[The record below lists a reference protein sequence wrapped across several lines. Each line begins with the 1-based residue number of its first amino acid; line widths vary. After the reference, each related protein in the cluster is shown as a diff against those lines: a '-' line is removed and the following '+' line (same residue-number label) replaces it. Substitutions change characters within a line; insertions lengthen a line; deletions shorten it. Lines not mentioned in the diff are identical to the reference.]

1 MKRTSLVFAL
11 ACGLYACDGSDDAGA
26 GSLKVSASGE
36 QAALSGYP
44 VGEGD
49 DEIAFAD
56 GWTMVLGK
64 VLISIGD
71 FRLRTQDGDDAMV
84 DSDPVVFDLHQG
96 EPKLWSF
103 DDVPAQRWD
112 RVGYKYELPTSK
124 TRTAGDVANEDL
136 EQMIDEGYSLL
147 VAGTA
152 RKDGREI
159 EFEYGFPF
167 EITMDNCHN
176 GIDDT
181 DGLVIGDGAAAEA
194 QITIHL
200 DHLFFDDWAIEDPA
214 LRFDAMAEM
223 APAGGVLTLDDL
235 AAQDNLSDLLDAAG
249 APLEL
254 GYDPGSEFEPVPENL
269 RDLVISAAT
278 TTGHFNGEGH
288 CDYERTK

>member
-1 MKRTSLVFAL
+1 MKSTSLAFAV
-11 ACGLYACDGSDDAGA
+11 ACGLYACDGTDDAGA
-26 GSLKVSASGE
+26 GSLKVTASGE
-36 QAALSGYP
+36 EASVSGYP

-49 DEIAFAD
+49 DEIAFVD
-56 GWTMVLGK
+56 GWTLAFSK
-64 VLISIGD
+64 VLVSIGD

-84 DSDPVVFDLHQG
+84 DADGVVFDLHQG
-96 EPKLWSF
+96 EPELWSF

-112 RVGYKYELPTSK
+112 RVGYEYALPTSK
-124 TRTAGDVANEDL
+124 TRTAGDVADEDL
-136 EQMIDEGYSLL
+136 EQMIAEGHALL

-152 RKDGREI
+152 MKGDQEI

-181 DGLVIGDGAAAEA
+181 DGLVIGEGAAAEA

-200 DHLFFDDWAIEDPA
+200 DHLFFDDWAIEEPA
-214 LRFDAMAEM
+214 LRFDAMAAM

-235 AAQDNLSDLLDAAG
+235 AAQDNLSDLVG
-249 APLEL
+249 ADGSPLEL

-269 RDLVISAAT
+269 RDLVIAGAT

-288 CDYERTK
+288 CDYERTQ